1 MMAERNIFIES
12 FVVGITTLVIGST
25 LMLLPIKGIW
35 FAYFGTFLVGFMA
48 HLIYE
53 SLGLNDWFCK
63 EVMN

>member
-1 MMAERNIFIES
+1 
-12 FVVGITTLVIGST
+12 VGITTLVIGST

>member
-1 MMAERNIFIES
+1 MKSRNIFVES
-12 FVVGITTLVIGST
+12 IVVGITTLVIGSA

-53 SLGLNDWFCK
+53 SLGLNEWFCK
-63 EVMN
+63 EVMA